1 MSSFNLVRSN
11 PNATSPSIS
20 TTNCSRPYTGTA
32 RFRCSQTTGRK
43 QTPHL
48 RGEGVWNKAALAM
61 TYFPR
66 GLPPKY
72 RRRWHVSRPCS
83 GWERVGPCHFTIG
96 RQGYL
101 ALEGGPPSF
110 PLDSSCPVVLAHAPP
125 ADRNLP
131 LRGSHPSG
139 RPFQGRSG
147 RLRFSPTAA
156 AEGHLAAGAAV
167 NPAHPTRGRYHGCVG
182 LGSLPVRSPLLG
194 ESRLMSLPPGTEMFQ
209 FPDWPLPLFTRGV
222 ARHDPGGVAPFG
234 HRRLNAC

>member
-1 MSSFNLVRSN
+1 MSSFKLVRSN

-131 LRGSHPSG
+131 LRGSHPLWPPVPGS
-139 RPFQGRSG
+139 FRSASV
-147 RLRFSPTAA
+147 FSNCRRGGP
-156 AEGHLAAGAAV
+156 
-167 NPAHPTRGRYHGCVG
+167 PRGRCGCQPRA
-182 LGSLPVRSPLLG
+182 SNPWPV
-194 ESRLMSLPPGTEMFQ
+194 SRMRRFGLPPRSLATTWGISV
-209 FPDWPLPLFTRGV
+209 DVSSSGY
-222 ARHDPGGVAPFG
+222 
-234 HRRLNAC
+234 